1 MGQHG
6 AHGALFGRE
15 CGTVLAHDPVA
26 AQLQVHQVTLFQ
38 INDLV
43 SDARQGH
50 GIAGQKVLCAPVSNP
65 QDQRRTGACT
75 HHAVRFVLVHHGDG
89 VGAMQLGHGGLHG
102 VEQVAAVVAVH
113 QVGDDFGVGL
123 AHKHIAACLQRL
135 AQFFVVFNDAVVHQ
149 GYAACALG
157 LRVCASAVAEVR
169 VGVVHGG
176 RAMGGPAG
184 VGNAGGTV
192 DVFGGHLLQ
201 QLSHA
206 GGAAGALQ
214 ACRARCIEAGGM
226 YRHAAGVIA
235 PVFKPLQ
242 ALDEDGNDVAR
253 RDRADDAAHGVC
265 PWVGFDGRI
274 VRSVEKNYRL
284 IFQ

>member
-1 MGQHG
+1 MAGM
-6 AHGALFGRE
+6 
-15 CGTVLAHDPVA
+15 LATLP
-26 AQLQVHQVTLFQ
+26 VTLN
-38 INDLV
+38 IPMT
-43 SDARQGH
+43 A
-50 GIAGQKVLCAPVSNP
+50 
-65 QDQRRTGACT
+65 
-75 HHAVRFVLVHHGDG
+75 
-89 VGAMQLGHGGLHG
+89 
-102 VEQVAAVVAVH
+102 
-113 QVGDDFGVGL
+113 
-123 AHKHIAACLQRL
+123 L
-135 AQFFVVFNDAVVHQ
+135 AQT
-149 GYAACALG
+149 AAPAPTPPAELRPLLPAARLLG
-157 LRVCASAVAEVR
+157 SGVCAQAMAEVR

-184 VGNAGGTV
+184 VGSAGGTV

-253 RDRADDAAHGVC
+253 GNRADDAAHGVPPC
-265 PWVGFDGRI
+265 
-274 VRSVEKNYRL
+274 NAM
-284 IFQ
+284 